1 MVELIPDR
9 TRDVTENSL
18 DKPWYRSKTMWF
30 NIATVGG
37 TVMAAAVGL
46 LPTVEPAIA
55 PSVYP
60 WVVVVVGL
68 ANAGL
73 RTATKGGIKW

>member
-1 MVELIPDR
+1 
-9 TRDVTENSL
+9 
-18 DKPWYRSKTMWF
+18 MWF

-46 LPTVEPAIA
+46 LPQAESVIA
-55 PSVYP
+55 PSAYP
-60 WVVVVVGL
+60 WVVMAVGL

-73 RTATKGGIKW
+73 RSVTKGGIKW

>member
-1 MVELIPDR
+1 MAVVITP
-9 TRDVTENSL
+9 NSL
-18 DKPWYRSKTMWF
+18 DKTWYRSKTMWF

-46 LPTVEPAIA
+46 LPQAESVIA
-55 PSVYP
+55 PSAYP
-60 WVVVVVGL
+60 WVVMAVGL

-73 RTATKGGIKW
+73 RSVTKGGIKW